1 MMFET
6 RGFLLYVTAV
16 SAIAGFL
23 YGYDTG
29 IISGALLHIR
39 AEYHL
44 GHRMQEM
51 VAASILVGAILGG
64 LACVYTVGAIASSL
78 APGPVLLALARVF
91 LGFAVGGSS
100 QAVPVYIAELA
111 PPKHRGHFV
120 TSFNVAIWLGI
131 VTA

>member
-1 MMFET
+1 M
-6 RGFLLYVTAV
+6 TAV

-51 VAASILVGAILGG
+51 VASSILVGAVLGALACGWAIERFGRRRTITG
-64 LACVYTVGAIASSL
+64 LACVYTAGAIASAL
-78 APGPVLLALARVF
+78 APEPAARWRWP
-91 LGFAVGGSS
+91 GSS
-100 QAVPVYIAELA
+100 SASRSAARRRPS
-111 PPKHRGHFV
+111 PS
-120 TSFNVAIWLGI
+120 TSPSWPRPGTAAIS
-131 VTA
+131 